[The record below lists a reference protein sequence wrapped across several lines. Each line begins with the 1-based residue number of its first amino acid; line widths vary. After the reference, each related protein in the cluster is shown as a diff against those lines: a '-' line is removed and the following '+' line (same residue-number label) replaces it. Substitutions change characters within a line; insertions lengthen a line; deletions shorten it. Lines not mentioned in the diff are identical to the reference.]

1 MGSCQQFAWITLKT
15 NMYLWVRLQCQ
26 LGGKS
31 SKRVQT
37 GEPLKIGVSNLYF
50 TGDPNLALELAVS
63 QGVPLSTVS
72 SHLRGAAH
80 LVCNDQHYATRHYAT
95 LRDYYA
101 TRRVVSMKPG
111 SYTGGRRRTPDG
123 QRFADVPQ
131 R

>member
-80 LVCNDQHYATRHYAT
+80 LILQRST
-95 LRDYYA
+95 LRD
-101 TRRVVSMKPG
+101 
-111 SYTGGRRRTPDG
+111 
-123 QRFADVPQ
+123 QL
-131 R
+131 